1 MAIPHAC
8 FVQPELE
15 FMRSCC
21 LYSVYFQR
29 QDFIKSNNTSGRP
42 KLSLLVSYRKLQYV
56 LVLEEELFP
65 RNLPGYRG
73 QKHMNMLSEIDLYL
87 NHQTEYIF
95 HRKLLGHMYIWHTQR
110 IFQLFSQVRIEGL
123 MRRDYGL
130 FFFFFLYSDC
140 VCPSILSNLF
150 IRKNLAYQWI
160 VQMCARNSLPE
171 NQLRT
176 TDINSKKNGSSG

>member
-130 FFFFFLYSDC
+130 FFFFFSIQRLC
-140 VCPSILSNLF
+140 VSI
-150 IRKNLAYQWI
+150 YI
-160 VQMCARNSLPE
+160 VQPVHQEEPSLSMDCP
-171 NQLRT
+171 NVCQ
-176 TDINSKKNGSSG
+176 KQFA